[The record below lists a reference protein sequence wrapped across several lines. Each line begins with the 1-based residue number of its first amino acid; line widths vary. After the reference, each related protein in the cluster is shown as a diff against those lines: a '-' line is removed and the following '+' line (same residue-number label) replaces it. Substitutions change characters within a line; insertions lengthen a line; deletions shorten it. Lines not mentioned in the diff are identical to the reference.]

1 MAMTAWA
8 GEFTNLRSPCP
19 GRLGSL
25 PILGTRRDPPSLCHN
40 GAADS
45 ALAVADLL
53 DCFNQSRSIF
63 IVAPK
68 LGITFDGV
76 DACRQAGLWL
86 LSVAHALSAEKT
98 EEQLPWAGTV
108 ATPSSIRTDAGTRDA
123 SNNYS
128 SIPCAVCAK
137 LTTG

>member
-1 MAMTAWA
+1 MSA
-8 GEFTNLRSPCP
+8 
-19 GRLGSL
+19 
-25 PILGTRRDPPSLCHN
+25 D

-45 ALAVADLL
+45 ALAVGRPIGL
-53 DCFNQSRSIF
+53 RSIF

-98 EEQLPWAGTV
+98 VEQLPWAGTV
-108 ATPSSIRTDAGTRDA
+108 AIPSSTTTDAGTRDA
-123 SNNYS
+123 SNNS
-128 SIPCAVCAK
+128 AASPMLHV
-137 LTTG
+137 LG

>member
-1 MAMTAWA
+1 MSA
-8 GEFTNLRSPCP
+8 
-19 GRLGSL
+19 
-25 PILGTRRDPPSLCHN
+25 N

-45 ALAVADLL
+45 ALAVAGLL

-98 EEQLPWAGTV
+98 VEQLPWAGTV
-108 ATPSSIRTDAGTRDA
+108 AIPSSIIIDAGTLSA
-123 SNNYS
+123 GSNCN
-128 SIPCAVCAK
+128 SIRYVSYVPMQA
-137 LTTG
+137 G

>member
-1 MAMTAWA
+1 MSA
-8 GEFTNLRSPCP
+8 
-19 GRLGSL
+19 
-25 PILGTRRDPPSLCHN
+25 N

-98 EEQLPWAGTV
+98 VEQLPWAGTV
-108 ATPSSIRTDAGTRDA
+108 AIPSSTTTDAGTRDA

-128 SIPCAVCAK
+128 SSPYAACAW
-137 LTTG
+137 LTIG

>member
-1 MAMTAWA
+1 MSA
-8 GEFTNLRSPCP
+8 
-19 GRLGSL
+19 
-25 PILGTRRDPPSLCHN
+25 N

-53 DCFNQSRSIF
+53 DCFNQGRIVF

-98 EEQLPWAGTV
+98 VEQLPWAGTV
-108 ATPSSIRTDAGTRDA
+108 AIPSSTTTDAGTRDA
-123 SNNYS
+123 SNNCS
-128 SIPCAVCAK
+128 SIPYAACAW
-137 LTTG
+137 LTIG